1 MATTMATVRFDGVTK
16 RFPGVVALD
25 GVTFDITAGSCH
37 ALCGENGAGKST
49 LGKLLAGI
57 YAPDEGR
64 VLLDGAPV
72 RFTSPTDA
80 LKSGVAMV
88 HQELSFCENL
98 SVAEN
103 LCLGSLPS
111 KHGFVSKRE
120 MRRRAEEMLA
130 PIDVALDVTRP
141 VGALTIG
148 QQQMLQIAS
157 AIGQGA
163 RLIVF
168 DEPTS
173 SLSQHEAERLY
184 AIIGRL
190 RERGVTCIYVSHRL
204 EEIFRLCDTVTV
216 LRDGRHVATRPA
228 AELDQARL
236 VEMMIGRRVEE
247 YFPAHVRA
255 EPGAELLRVA
265 RLSSPA
271 GFSDVAFSL
280 RAGEVLGFAG
290 LVGAGRSEVATALFG
305 LDRHST
311 GDVWVRG
318 QPVSRASASQAIA
331 LGIGLVPE
339 DRKRQGL
346 VLGMDILNN
355 ATMSILPRLARLGFV
370 TRAGERAGRA
380 ALLRPAAR
388 EGPAPRHAGRRALG
402 RQPAEDRPHQ
412 VARGRVPD
420 PDSRRADAWR
430 GRRRQGRDPRPH
442 RRARRRGQRHHPHLE
457 RDAGSAQP
465 LDPHPRLPR
474 RPRGRRAVTRRRQP
488 GSADAPDGGG
498 GGVGGLADKGFKAQE
513 ELSDSEVPAPG
524 G

>member
-1 MATTMATVRFDGVTK
+1 MATVRFDGVTK

-72 RFTSPTDA
+72 KFTSPTDA

-111 KHGFVSKRE
+111 KHGFVSRRV

-130 PIDVALDVTRP
+130 PIDVVLDVTRP

-204 EEIFRLCDTVTV
+204 EEIFRLCDAITV
-216 LRDGRHVATRPA
+216 LRDGRHVATRPSG
-228 AELDQARL
+228 ELDQAGL

-247 YFPAHVRA
+247 YFPAHVRV

-271 GFSDVAFSL
+271 GFSDVSFSL

-305 LDRHST
+305 LDRHAT

-318 QPVSRASASQAIA
+318 QPVSRASASRAIA

-370 TRAGERAGRA
+370 TRAGERVVAQPYFDRLRVKAPRLDTLVAALSGGNQQKIVLTKWLAAECPILILDEPTRGVDVGAKAEIHALIDELAAAGNGIILISSEMPEVLNLSTRILVFRAGRVVGE
-380 ALLRPAAR
+380 L
-388 EGPAPRHAGRRALG
+388 
-402 RQPAEDRPHQ
+402 
-412 VARGRVPD
+412 
-420 PDSRRADAWR
+420 SRADATQETLMR
-430 GRRRQGRDPRPH
+430 
-442 RRARRRGQRHHPHLE
+442 LM
-457 RDAGSAQP
+457 AGVA
-465 LDPHPRLPR
+465 
-474 RPRGRRAVTRRRQP
+474 A
-488 GSADAPDGGG
+488 
-498 GGVGGLADKGFKAQE
+498 
-513 ELSDSEVPAPG
+513 
-524 G
+524 

>member
-1 MATTMATVRFDGVTK
+1 MPTDAVRFDGITK

-25 GVTFDITAGSCH
+25 RVSFEIAAGSCH

-57 YAPDEGR
+57 HTPDEGR
-64 VLLDGAPV
+64 VIIGGEPV

-103 LCLGSLPS
+103 LCLGSLPATR
-111 KHGFVSKRE
+111 GFVSRRE
-120 MRRRAEEMLA
+120 MRRRAEAMLA
-130 PIDVALDVTRP
+130 PIDVALDVTRA
-141 VGALTIG
+141 VGSLTIG

-184 AIIGRL
+184 SIIGRL

-204 EEIFRLCDTVTV
+204 EEIFLLCDTVTV
-216 LRDGRHVATRPA
+216 LRDGRHVATRPVAEIDRA
-228 AELDQARL
+228 AL
-236 VEMMIGRRVEE
+236 VEMMIGRRLEE
-247 YFPAHVRA
+247 YFPSHART
-255 EPGAELLRVA
+255 EPGEELLRVA

-271 GFSDVAFSL
+271 GFREVSFTL

-290 LVGAGRSEVATALFG
+290 LVGAGRSEVASAVFG

-318 QPVSRASASQAIA
+318 EPAAASSASQAIA

-346 VLGMDILNN
+346 VLSMDVLNN
-355 ATMSILPRLARLGFV
+355 ATLSILPRLARLGFI
-370 TRAGERAGRA
+370 TRNGERQVAQPYFERLRVKTPRLDTLVAALSGGNQQKIVLTKWLAARCPILILDEPTRGVDVGAKAEIHALIDELAAAGNGIILISSEMPEVLNLSTRIIVFRAGRVVGELSRA
-380 ALLRPAAR
+380 EASQEALLRLMAGVAA
-388 EGPAPRHAGRRALG
+388 
-402 RQPAEDRPHQ
+402 
-412 VARGRVPD
+412 
-420 PDSRRADAWR
+420 
-430 GRRRQGRDPRPH
+430 
-442 RRARRRGQRHHPHLE
+442 
-457 RDAGSAQP
+457 
-465 LDPHPRLPR
+465 
-474 RPRGRRAVTRRRQP
+474 
-488 GSADAPDGGG
+488 
-498 GGVGGLADKGFKAQE
+498 
-513 ELSDSEVPAPG
+513 
-524 G
+524 